1 MRGDGVLT
9 RRTNLSLGVSLA
21 LLGSTALASAQGLP
35 PPPSPPA
42 AEPPPP
48 MAAPLPQAPPP
59 PPDAQQAPPQ
69 ARPQPG
75 GPIPPSQPLVLLGP
89 SRLPYSATEPVP
101 PGYEI
106 QTRPAMGLA
115 KAGIA
120 TFVPLYG
127 LSALFGGVYLG
138 SENGD
143 AKRYGPMIIPIV
155 GPFVTIGTADTDAGT
170 LFLLFDGLGQVTGAT
185 LFLVGMLSDDKYL
198 ARTSAGLNLR
208 PEVFIGPKSATLR
221 WQF

>member
-1 MRGDGVLT
+1 MRGEGVLT
-9 RRTNLSLGVSLA
+9 RRTSLSLGMSLA
-21 LLGSTALASAQGLP
+21 LLTHATMASAQGLP
-35 PPPSPPA
+35 PPPNAPGA
-42 AEPPPP
+42 QPPPP

-59 PPDAQQAPPQ
+59 PDAQQAPPQ
-69 ARPQPG
+69 VRTQPG

-89 SRLPYSATEPVP
+89 SRLPYDAAEPVP

-143 AKRYGPMIIPIV
+143 AKRYGPMAIPVI
-155 GPFVTIGTADTDAGT
+155 GPFVTIGTADTSGGT

-185 LFLVGMLSDDKYL
+185 LFLIGMLSEEKYL

-208 PEVFIGPKSATLR
+208 PEVFIGPKSAALR